1 MYRVLTCI
9 AERHDPVLVALA
21 GLICLL
27 GCAGT
32 VLLLAQARAAT
43 HHLAWRRLLIT
54 AAMFGGSVWSLHFVA
69 MLAFHPDLHI
79 AYDPQVTAASAAIV
93 VGGAFV
99 ALLLWRWGSDEPAIL
114 AAAGLVLGLS
124 IAAMHYL
131 GVGAMRLS
139 GLLLFDHRY
148 VLASLLLSV
157 VLASL
162 ALLRA
167 CDLTRLGR
175 RIEVALW
182 LVLAI
187 CSLHFTGMAAVT
199 IAPMLTLA
207 AKPTLA
213 ASGFMLNSTH
223 LGLLV
228 AGTSLAL
235 LIASLS
241 ALLLQQHL
249 VQRTVRELD
258 RLRLLGDLAHEV
270 LFIHRE
276 GRVLVINRA
285 GTRLFALPAR
295 QLVGKPVLELFSEAD
310 APALL
315 RRSRCRSEKLQPEEF
330 QIRTASGALVPVE
343 LSCRS
348 IEYGGL
354 PATAVA
360 LRDLS
365 DRKRDEA
372 RIHHLALHDALTD
385 LPNRYLLNERLQLAL
400 DAAAPDNSELAVVYL
415 DLDRFKPVNDLHGHA
430 VGDVLLI
437 QVAKRMLSMVRSTD
451 TLARVGGD
459 EFVLV
464 LVQRTPDQIDDLLGQ
479 IVADVQRPFQV
490 EGHTIEIGVSA
501 GIALFPS
508 DGSTAATLLR
518 AADLA
523 LYRAK
528 DAGRGVVRFFESAM
542 DAQLQARRRLE
553 QELGQAIGR
562 DELKLFYQ
570 PIVNARTGEIETF
583 EALIRWQHP
592 ERGLVSPAEFIP
604 LAEQANLIARIGQWV
619 IETACVEAASWPR
632 SWRVSVNVSPSQFRQ
647 SDVPAIVTAALAQS
661 GLDPSRLVV
670 EITESVF
677 IQDAT
682 KAVEVLTSL
691 RTLGIRLALDDF
703 GTGYSSLS
711 YLQRFKFDKIK
722 VDQSFVRRLGQDAD
736 TLTIVRAIVNL
747 AHNLGM
753 QVTVEGVETTAQ
765 QAMLH
770 ALGCEQMQGYL
781 FGRPAPEAALS
792 ELEQARLRAMF
803 VEPAM
808 RTRA

>member
-1 MYRVLTCI
+1 M
-9 AERHDPVLVALA
+9 LVALA

-32 VLLLAQARAAT
+32 VLLMAQARAAT
-43 HHLAWRRLLIT
+43 RRLPWRRLLIT

-175 RIEVALW
+175 QIEVALW

-207 AKPTLA
+207 AEPTLA
-213 ASGFMLNSTH
+213 ASGFLLNSTH
-223 LGLLV
+223 LGLLI

-258 RLRLLGDLAHEV
+258 RLRLLGDLAHEA

-315 RRSRCRSEKLQPEEF
+315 RRSRCRSEDLQPGEF
-330 QIRTASGALVPVE
+330 QIRTASSGALIPVE

-400 DAAAPDNSELAVVYL
+400 DAAASDRSELAVVYL

-464 LVQRTPDQIDDLLGQ
+464 LVHRTPDQIDDLLGQ
-479 IVADVQRPFQV
+479 IVAGLQRPFQV
-490 EGHTIEIGVSA
+490 EDHTIEIGVSA

-508 DGSTAATLLR
+508 DGSTAGTLMR

-528 DAGRGVVRFFESAM
+528 DAGRSAVRFFESAM
-542 DAQLQARRRLE
+542 DAQLQARRQLE
-553 QELGQAIGR
+553 RELGQAIGR

-619 IETACVEAASWPR
+619 IETACAEAASWPR

-647 SDVPAIVTAALAQS
+647 SDVPEIVKAALAQS
-661 GLDPSRLVV
+661 GLDPSRLVI
-670 EITESVF
+670 ELTESVF

-691 RTLGIRLALDDF
+691 RALGIRLALDDF

-753 QVTVEGVETTAQ
+753 QVTVEGVETAAQ